1 MMLVQEDWLTRQ
13 EAARRAGVHYN
24 VIRDWERK
32 GLIDV
37 KRSGPAQNAEVL
49 VSLASLDKHLATR
62 HTASKLSEGETREK
76 LAAVEAENR
85 ELRSR
90 LSQSETE
97 RREQQERINQLL
109 ERVLRLA
116 EHGR

>member
-37 KRSGPAQNAEVL
+37 KRSGVAQNAEVL

-62 HTASKLSEGETREK
+62 HTTSKLSEGETREK
-76 LAAVEAENR
+76 LAAAEAENR

-90 LSQSETE
+90 LATSETE
-97 RREQQERINQLL
+97 RREQQERIDKLL

-116 EHGR
+116 EHDR